1 MANRYD
7 EIISQMDN
15 TPVVDDSNPS
25 PDTTPSSTDTTSG
38 NDQPKAVEDPKPG
51 DVNPNDPNPAPAA
64 PDQTPPADDK
74 NPPAPSNQDEGK
86 TGKGNSKPRF
96 THEEQVQYSFAK
108 LNGKLAQTKK
118 ELKDA
123 LAQIA
128 ELKKNTTP
136 KPEQLGPEAFQNQ
149 ADYLKY
155 IANQTLIEQL
165 QKAAEAKRLSEA
177 EAQASR
183 ESQDRYTRRAQEL
196 FKTKEDIEAYNTIVG
211 RALEEGLNDVLNGD
225 KVISD
230 FVKSSDWAPRLV
242 FHFAA
247 MPEDLERIT
256 AIKDPTD
263 KRFALNMLQQRIMTV
278 FSKPAQNQ
286 SQSTQPKSTSEPTPA
301 PANPVPIVGKAG
313 TGASGSAGS
322 NPEVTMD
329 EAMARIRRGY

>member
-7 EIISQMDN
+7 DIISQMDS
-15 TPVVDDSNPS
+15 TPLDDSTPSS
-25 PDTTPSSTDTTSG
+25 PDTTPSNTDVNSG
-38 NDQPKAVEDPKPG
+38 NDQPGSTDDTKPS
-51 DVNPNDPNPAPAA
+51 DVNPPDPNPAPAD
-64 PDQTPPADDK
+64 PDQTKGTEDK
-74 NPPAPSNQDEGK
+74 APVAPSNQDEGK
-86 TGKGNSKPRF
+86 TGKGNAQPKYS
-96 THEEQVQYSFAK
+96 HEEQVRYSFAK
-108 LNGKLAQTKK
+108 LNGRLSQTKK
-118 ELKDA
+118 ELKEA
-123 LAQIA
+123 LAQIE
-128 ELKKNTTP
+128 ELKKANAP

-177 EAQASR
+177 EATASR
-183 ESQDRYTRRAQEL
+183 ESQERYTQRAQEL
-196 FKTKEDIEAYNTIVG
+196 FKTKEDIEAYNSIVG

-230 FVKSSDWAPRLV
+230 FVRSSDWAPRLV

-278 FSKPAQNQ
+278 FSNQAKPQNQ
-286 SQSTQPKSTSEPTPA
+286 QTQSKPSEPTP
-301 PANPVPIVGKAG
+301 PPNVPIVGKAG
-313 TGASGSAGS
+313 TGASSSAGS

>member
-7 EIISQMDN
+7 EIISQMDS
-15 TPVVDDSNPS
+15 TSLDDSNPS
-25 PDTTPSSTDTTSG
+25 SPDTTQPNTDAASG
-38 NDQPKAVEDPKPG
+38 NDQPNPADDTKPS
-51 DVNPNDPNPAPAA
+51 DVNPQDPNSAPVDTDQAKGTEDKAPA
-64 PDQTPPADDK
+64 
-74 NPPAPSNQDEGK
+74 APSNQDEGK

-183 ESQDRYTRRAQEL
+183 ESQERYTQRAQEL
-196 FKTKEDIEAYNTIVG
+196 FKTKEDIEAYNSIVG

-286 SQSTQPKSTSEPTPA
+286 QTQTQTPSGPTP
-301 PANPVPIVGKAG
+301 PSSVPIVGKAG
-313 TGASGSAGS
+313 TGASSGAGS